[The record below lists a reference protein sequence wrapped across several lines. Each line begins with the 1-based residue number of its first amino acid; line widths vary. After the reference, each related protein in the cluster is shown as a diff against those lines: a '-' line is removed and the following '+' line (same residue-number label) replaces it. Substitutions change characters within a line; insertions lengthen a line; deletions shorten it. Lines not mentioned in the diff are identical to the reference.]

1 MRDSVFR
8 ADAEPD
14 VGLSVGVVD
23 LALVAIRRIVAR
35 NAVGV
40 ALIKDAFLDRL
51 VGASVAPDPKAI
63 RELLSELRRAVI
75 MPDCIAEAYIP
86 AAARKLGQG
95 WQDDM
100 LSFSVV
106 TLGTSRLATMLR
118 QVEQSSVEDDIDSL
132 ARPAVL
138 VIVPPGE
145 QHTLGASVLASRLRR
160 MGLAVSTQLSLSL
173 STSDLSTLF
182 ERRRFSGAMIS
193 VGNLHRLEASN
204 MLIRTLRS
212 MVKGTMPILVGGA
225 LLEVGHDVLFA
236 READLVTSD
245 LDKALTFLGLD
256 AARSDAGTAM
266 PVAVGGRHQA
276 R

>member
-1 MRDSVFR
+1 MRDNVFR
-8 ADAEPD
+8 ADIEPD

-63 RELLSELRRAVI
+63 RELLSEMRRAVI
-75 MPDCIAEAYIP
+75 MPECIAEAYIP

-95 WQDDM
+95 WQDDT

-118 QVEQSSVEDDIDSL
+118 QVEHSSVEDDIDSL

-160 MGLAVSTQLSLSL
+160 MGLAVSTQLSPSM
-173 STSDLSTLF
+173 SDLSTLF

-225 LLEVGHDVLFA
+225 LLDVGHDVLFA